1 MTREAGVGIHIA
13 PADVVNVW
21 HVLRCRG
28 GTEVTVTGNNVD
40 AAAQPIITVTVVVTR
55 FNSIDD
61 ADDVDAATTSQTTVT
76 SEVLKCDAL
85 YQSIAAIPIP
95 VLTLTLMRD
104 CLLFVLFRR
113 NVDSSLTDNTNTPH
127 HIPEVYEC
135 FKNSF

>member
-85 YQSIAAIPIP
+85 YQSIAAVSI
-95 VLTLTLMRD
+95 RY
-104 CLLFVLFRR
+104 
-113 NVDSSLTDNTNTPH
+113 TNTCTDVDINERLPV
-127 HIPEVYEC
+127 IRFIQE
-135 FKNSF
+135 KR